1 MKKQDVLYLTQRI
14 PYPPDKGDKI
24 TSFNILKHLSERA
37 NVHLGTFVDD
47 PDDLVHVAKLK
58 EYCAS
63 MSVHVLSKKWATV
76 RSAKGLLSNQAL
88 TLSYFA
94 DARLQ
99 SWVNRTT
106 QQLGIH
112 RTLVFSSSMAQYI
125 GSYSPD
131 EMKVLA
137 HFADIDSDKWTQY
150 AAAKS
155 GFARW
160 LYSREAKKLHQFEKH
175 STERFGLTTFVT
187 SVEVD
192 LYKSMCPDL
201 TAKIG
206 LLENGTDTA
215 YWDPQAQTES
225 IDQFA
230 GPTIVFTGA
239 MDYFPN
245 EDAVVWF
252 AQEIFPIVRQSI
264 PNACFCIV
272 GSRPGSNVKNLE
284 SIAGVTVTG
293 RVADV
298 RPYLQQA
305 MVSVAPLR
313 AARGIQNKVLE
324 ALAMGCA
331 VVCTSSVAKPLK
343 PLAKANVI
351 EHDEGAAFASGVIDA
366 LAAAQNTELRQARR
380 SAIQTEYSWQASLR
394 CIDDYL
400 LSD

>member
-1 MKKQDVLYLTQRI
+1 MKKPDVLYLTQRI

-47 PDDLVHVAKLK
+47 PDDMVHVEKLNQF
-58 EYCAS
+58 CAS
-63 MSVHVLSKKWATV
+63 TSVHLLSKKWATL
-76 RSAKGLLSNQAL
+76 RSAKGFLRNEAL
-88 TLSYFA
+88 TLPYFF
-94 DARLQ
+94 DAELQ
-99 SWVNRTT
+99 TWVD
-106 QQLGIH
+106 
-112 RTLVFSSSMAQYI
+112 RTLQKFEINRALIFSSSMSQYVKNT
-125 GSYSPD
+125 SA
-131 EMKVLA
+131 EVKVLA
-137 HFADIDSDKWTQY
+137 HFADIDSDKWAQY

-160 LYSREAKKLHQFEKH
+160 LYRREAQKLHQFEKH
-175 STERFGLTTFVT
+175 STQRFGLTTFVT
-187 SVEVD
+187 SVEVE
-192 LYKSMCPDL
+192 LYKTMCSDL
-201 TAKIG
+201 SAKIG

-215 YWDPQAQTES
+215 YWDPNAATES
-225 IDQFA
+225 VKKPL
-230 GPTIVFTGA
+230 GPAIVFTGA

-252 AQEIFPIVRQSI
+252 AKEIFPLVRQEV
-264 PNACFCIV
+264 PNACFYVV
-272 GSRPGSNVKNLE
+272 GSRPGPQVQALE
-284 SIAGVTVTG
+284 SIPNVTVTG

-305 MVSVAPLR
+305 VVSVAPLR

-343 PLAKANVI
+343 PLTKSMVV
-351 EHDEGAAFASGVIDA
+351 EHDESGPFARAVINSLNAIDSA
-366 LAAAQNTELRQARR
+366 EQRSSRR

-400 LSD
+400 LSV